1 MGQAARRRERTTEKK
16 GKSRSAKKKK
26 LARQAGCDRLKSE
39 WIKKSKAQEMLES
52 EAETNQEGTQKT
64 EAATK
69 LEAKQL
75 RKKRNRKR
83 FWLIILVIFI
93 ISLPGYYC
101 GLTVRSYEV
110 RDARIQGSIRIAL
123 VTDLHSCKY
132 GKDQEK
138 LLRAIDEQKP
148 DLILLGG
155 DIIDDDLPTGP
166 AEIFLS
172 GISGKYPI
180 YYVTGNHECWSGKD
194 NYLSSMKIIESY
206 EIKRLAGDCD
216 VVTLNGTTIAI
227 GGIDD
232 PYASMVESMI
242 WSKELS
248 DIKKEAQEKAPA
260 NTFTVL
266 LSHRP
271 ESIEAYA
278 KQGFDLVL
286 AGHAHGGQWRIPGL
300 INGMF
305 APDQGLF
312 PKYAGGRYEKDKTTM
327 IVSRGLARESTILPR
342 FCNPPELVIIELVGE
357 GK

>member
-1 MGQAARRRERTTEKK
+1 M
-16 GKSRSAKKKK
+16 
-26 LARQAGCDRLKSE
+26 
-39 WIKKSKAQEMLES
+39 
-52 EAETNQEGTQKT
+52 QKT
-64 EAATK
+64 EAVTK
-69 LEAKQL
+69 PEEAEKVDTSEK
-75 RKKRNRKR
+75 RKKRNRRR

-101 GLTVRSYEV
+101 GLTVRKYEV
-110 RDARIQGSIRIAL
+110 QDVRIQGSIRIAL

-155 DIIDDDLPTGP
+155 DIIDDGLPTGP
-166 AEIFLS
+166 AEAFLA

-180 YYVTGNHECWSGKD
+180 YYVTGNHECWAGKD
-194 NYLSSMKIIESY
+194 NYLSSMKILESY
-206 EIKRLAGDCD
+206 EIKRLEGTCD
-216 VVTLNGTTIAI
+216 VVTINGTTIAI

-232 PYASMVESMI
+232 PYAAMVESMI
-242 WSKELS
+242 WYKQLT
-248 DIKKEAQEKAPA
+248 DVKKEVQEKASED
-260 NTFTVL
+260 TFTVL

-278 KQGFDLVL
+278 QQAYDLVL

-312 PKYAGGRYEKDKTTM
+312 PKYAGGRYEKNKTTM

-342 FCNPPELVIIELVGE
+342 FCNPPELVIVDLVGS
-357 GK
+357 K

>member
-1 MGQAARRRERTTEKK
+1 M
-16 GKSRSAKKKK
+16 
-26 LARQAGCDRLKSE
+26 
-39 WIKKSKAQEMLES
+39 SKMDKA
-52 EAETNQEGTQKT
+52 QKT
-64 EAATK
+64 EEVPKPDEASK
-69 LEAKQL
+69 LEEMPKPDGASKPEESKK

-83 FWLIILVIFI
+83 FWLIILIVFV

-123 VTDLHSCKY
+123 VTDMHSCKY

-138 LLRAIDEQKP
+138 LLRAIEEQKP

-166 AEIFLS
+166 AEAFLS

-232 PYASMVESMI
+232 PYAVMVESVN
-242 WSKELS
+242 WNKQLT
-248 DIKKEAQEKAPA
+248 DVKKEVQEKASED
-260 NTFTVL
+260 TFTVL

-278 KQGFDLVL
+278 KQEYDLVL

-312 PKYAGGRYEKDKTTM
+312 PKYAGGRYEKDGTTM

-342 FCNPPELVIIELVGE
+342 FCNPPELVIIDLVGE
-357 GK
+357 GE

>member
-1 MGQAARRRERTTEKK
+1 M
-16 GKSRSAKKKK
+16 
-26 LARQAGCDRLKSE
+26 
-39 WIKKSKAQEMLES
+39 
-52 EAETNQEGTQKT
+52 
-64 EAATK
+64 
-69 LEAKQL
+69 
-75 RKKRNRKR
+75 
-83 FWLIILVIFI
+83 ILVLFVL
-93 ISLPGYYC
+93 SLPGYYC
-101 GLTVRSYEV
+101 GLTVRNYEV

-132 GKDQEK
+132 GEDQRK
-138 LLRAIDEQKP
+138 LLRAIEEQKP
-148 DLILLGG
+148 DVILLGG
-155 DIIDDDLPTGP
+155 DVIDDVLPTGP
-166 AEIFLS
+166 AEAFLS

-180 YYVTGNHECWSGKD
+180 YYVTGNHECWSGKE
-194 NYLSSMKIIESY
+194 NYLSSMKIIEKY

-216 VVTLNGTTIAI
+216 IVSVNGTTIAI

-232 PYASMVESMI
+232 PYAAMVESVI

-248 DIKKEAQEKAPA
+248 DVKKEVQEKASA
-260 NTFTVL
+260 DTFAVL

-271 ESIEAYA
+271 EAIEAYA

-312 PKYAGGRYEKDKTTM
+312 PKYAGGRYEKDGTTM

-342 FCNPPELVIIELVGE
+342 FYNPPELVIIDLVGE

>member
-1 MGQAARRRERTTEKK
+1 M
-16 GKSRSAKKKK
+16 
-26 LARQAGCDRLKSE
+26 
-39 WIKKSKAQEMLES
+39 SKMDKA
-52 EAETNQEGTQKT
+52 QKT
-64 EAATK
+64 EEVPKPDEASK
-69 LEAKQL
+69 LEEMPKPDGASKPEESKK

-83 FWLIILVIFI
+83 FWLIILIVFV

-101 GLTVRSYEV
+101 GLMVRNYKV
-110 RDARIQGSIRIAL
+110 VDARIQGSIRIAL

-155 DIIDDDLPTGP
+155 DIIDDGLPTGP
-166 AEIFLS
+166 AEAFLA

-271 ESIEAYA
+271 ESIEVYA
-278 KQGFDLVL
+278 KQEYDLVL

-312 PKYAGGRYEKDKTTM
+312 PKYAGGRYEKDGTTM

-342 FCNPPELVIIELVGE
+342 FRNPPELVIIDLVGE
-357 GK
+357 GE